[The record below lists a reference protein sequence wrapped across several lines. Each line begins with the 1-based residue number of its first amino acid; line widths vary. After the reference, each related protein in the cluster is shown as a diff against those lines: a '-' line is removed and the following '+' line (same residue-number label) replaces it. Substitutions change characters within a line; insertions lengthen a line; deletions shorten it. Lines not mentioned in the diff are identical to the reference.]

1 MSDAAMGGTVPVPV
15 SPGEALAMARAG
27 MAFLARVDAASMP
40 AGALGEALEALEQ
53 LGATGAAAQGRLLT
67 AFDAM
72 DGACEWGQRTWRSWA
87 VSHLRVSRGQA
98 GEYRE
103 LMRLCREYPML
114 AAALAEGTVM
124 PRSMAVMAAKWLR
137 SVPAEF
143 RGEAE
148 EIVVAAA
155 RNGADLATLA
165 RIIAEITAR
174 VARPDDDGGKDPLP
188 DRGVFL
194 DTTFEGAGVLRGELT
209 AECAAMVQAV
219 LDALGAPG
227 APGGAGELR
236 TQAERYHDGLQ
247 EAMRRLLASSLL
259 PQRAGAPVKAT
270 VHIPLAALRGMDGAS
285 LLEDSWVAEARA
297 QWAGRRATGS
307 VAGGDGGAWLDGD
320 AARAVL
326 CDAMVVPVVFGDVD
340 VAALE
345 ELITTCVRYHQL
357 RVGPDGGGRDVTGG
371 REERGID
378 GTGRAPDPLAVL
390 EERILGLIL
399 DVVSGPGGVASF
411 LRRTL
416 LGKGL
421 NGPSLPLDVG
431 QTDEIP
437 AHLRRLASLR
447 DEGRCRFPG
456 GCDQPAVRCECHHVR
471 HREHGGRTSLR
482 NLKMLCTFHHNV
494 VVHRWGWQL
503 TAHCDG
509 TSQVTSPGGR
519 TIRSHGPPPR
529 PG

>member
-1 MSDAAMGGTVPVPV
+1 
-15 SPGEALAMARAG
+15 
-27 MAFLARVDAASMP
+27 
-40 AGALGEALEALEQ
+40 
-53 LGATGAAAQGRLLT
+53 GRLLA

-72 DGACEWGQRTWRSWA
+72 DGAYEWGQRTWRSWA
-87 VSHLRVSRGQA
+87 VNHLRVSRGQA

-103 LMRLCREYPML
+103 LMRLCREFPVL
-114 AAALAEGTVM
+114 AAALAEGCVL
-124 PRSMAVMAAKWLR
+124 PRSMALLVARWLR
-137 SVPAEF
+137 SVPEEF

-155 RNGADLATLA
+155 RNGADLAALA

-174 VARPDDDGGKDPLP
+174 VARPDDDGGKNALP
-188 DRGVFL
+188 DRGVSL
-194 DTTFEGAGVLRGELT
+194 DTTFEGAGVLRGDLT

-219 LDALGAPG
+219 LDALAVPPG
-227 APGGAGELR
+227 AGDPR

-259 PQRAGAPVKAT
+259 PQRAGAPVKAV

-285 LLEDSWVAEARA
+285 LLEDSWVAEARV
-297 QWAGRRATGS
+297 QWVGRRAAAS
-307 VAGGDGGAWLDGD
+307 VASGDGGAWLDGD

-326 CDAMVVPVVFGDVD
+326 CDAMAVPVVFGDVD

-345 ELITTCVRYHQL
+345 QLITVCARYHKL
-357 RVGPDGGGRDVTGG
+357 RGRAGAAGVGSTGSARAADAAAGPD
-371 REERGID
+371 
-378 GTGRAPDPLAVL
+378 PFAVL

-399 DVVSGPGGVASF
+399 DVVSGPGGAASF

-471 HREHGGRTSLR
+471 YREHGGHTSLN
-482 NLKMLCTFHHNV
+482 NLRMLCRFHHNV
-494 VVHRWGWQL
+494 VIHRWGWRL
-503 TAHCDG
+503 TARPDG
-509 TSQVTSPGGR
+509 TGQVTSPGGR
-519 TIRSHGPPPR
+519 TIRSHSPPPR

>member
-1 MSDAAMGGTVPVPV
+1 MSDTATDGTVPVPA
-15 SPGEALAMARAG
+15 SAGEALAMTRAG
-27 MAFLARVDAASMP
+27 MAFLAGADAASMP
-40 AGALGEALEALEQ
+40 AGALGEVLEALEQ
-53 LGATGAAAQGRLLT
+53 VSATGAAAHGRLLA

-72 DGACEWGQRTWRSWA
+72 DGAYEWGQRTWRSWA
-87 VSHLRVSRGQA
+87 VNHLRVSRGQA

-103 LMRLCREYPML
+103 LMRLCREYPVL

-124 PRSMAVMAAKWLR
+124 PRSMAVLVAKWLR
-137 SVPAEF
+137 SVPEEF

-155 RNGADLATLA
+155 RNGADLAA
-165 RIIAEITAR
+165 VAAIIAELAAR
-174 VARPDDDGGKDPLP
+174 LAGPDDDTGRLP
-188 DRGVFL
+188 DRGVSL
-194 DTTFEGAGVLRGELT
+194 DTTFEGAGVLRGDLT

-219 LDALGAPG
+219 LDALGVSA
-227 APGGAGELR
+227 GAGDLR
-236 TQAERYHDGLQ
+236 TEAERYHDGLQ

-297 QWAGRRATGS
+297 QWAGRRAAGS

-326 CDAMVVPVVFGDVD
+326 CDAMVVPVVFGDID

-345 ELITTCVRYHQL
+345 QLITACARYHQL
-357 RVGPDGGGRDVTGG
+357 RGADGGGT
-371 REERGID
+371 
-378 GTGRAPDPLAVL
+378 GTGTGAGGTARVGSPDPLAVL

-399 DVVSGPGGVASF
+399 DVVSGPGGAASF

-437 AHLRRLASLR
+437 AHLRRLTGLR
-447 DEGRCRFPG
+447 DEGRCQFPG

-471 HREHGGRTSLR
+471 HREHGGHTSLR
-482 NLKMLCTFHHNV
+482 SLRMLCRFHHNV
-494 VVHRWGWQL
+494 VIHRWGWRL
-503 TAHCDG
+503 TARPDG
-509 TSQVTSPGGR
+509 TSQITSPGGR
-519 TIRSHGPPPR
+519 TIRSHSPPFR